1 MEENVLHLELIL
13 TMECNANCDYCYQN
27 GAEKVPDM
35 DEEFIDK
42 LYEKIKSE
50 EYYNKFVI
58 ALFGGEPTL
67 AEDKILYLLEKLEN
81 LKDSKVFRFTMP
93 TNAIDTDAVLRIKK
107 AINKRGWEVSF
118 TLSNK
123 EDLTLSNIPDEI
135 LIESSYSFIFN
146 SSNYTSITEDLI
158 DTLKNSK
165 LGGGIVIKPDVYSDL
180 SSIPASDVSNILK
193 LVADKKAF
201 FNVNLTNPDATACVM
216 DDLERVTVFST
227 GEFAMCTRM
236 TMGCYEDGY
245 IGHIDTTT
253 FQEAVA
259 NRIELASQISETG
272 MCLCK
277 TQAAIESA
285 NYVDEIIQ
293 ATDGIYDGL
302 VVAKD

>member
-1 MEENVLHLELIL
+1 
-13 TMECNANCDYCYQN
+13 MECNANCNYCYQK

-35 DEEFIDK
+35 DTDFIDK
-42 LYEKIKSE
+42 LYEKIKNE

-81 LKDSKVFRFTMP
+81 LKDSKAFRFCMP

-107 AINKRGWEVSF
+107 AINKRGWEISF

-146 SSNYTSITEDLI
+146 SSNYTSITEELF
-158 DTLKNSK
+158 DTLQSSK

-180 SSIPASDVSNILK
+180 SSVPASAISSILK

-236 TMGCYEDGY
+236 TMGCYEEGY
-245 IGHIDTTT
+245 TGHIDTTS

-259 NRIELASQISETG
+259 KRIELASQISETG

-277 TQAAIESA
+277 TQDAIISA
-285 NYVDEIIQ
+285 EYVDEIIQ
-293 ATDGIYDGL
+293 ATEGIYDGL
-302 VVAKD
+302 IIAKD